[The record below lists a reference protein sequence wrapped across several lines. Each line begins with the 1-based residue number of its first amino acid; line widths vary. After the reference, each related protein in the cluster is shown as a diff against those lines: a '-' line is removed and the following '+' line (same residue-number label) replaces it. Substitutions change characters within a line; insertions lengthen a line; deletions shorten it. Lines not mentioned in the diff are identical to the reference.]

1 MEVAIPGASS
11 RTQVHIELN
20 VPPPEPSTQF
30 ISAQPS
36 SQAVNLQ
43 SGFVH
48 ADLPEPSVVGPYSL
62 KKRQKIQEEANKNL
76 QYDTQ

>member
-11 RTQVHIELN
+11 RTQVHTELK

-36 SQAVNLQ
+36 SKAVNLQ
-43 SGFVH
+43 CGFVP
-48 ADLPEPSVVGPYSL
+48 ADLPEPSVVGPCSS
-62 KKRQKIQEEANKNL
+62 KKHKKIQEEADKNL